1 MITSNYSKNIF
12 RVGEYSSLIKMVF
25 DALQIQDPVFIEW
38 YLEVLGT
45 MPVRVT
51 CPPMDVVPPPPPPA
65 KSKQP
70 GVSRSLLYNGSKFKG
85 HQKSKGNQYDVE
97 VILQVKPFPLKMS
110 LIFQYNS
117 YGLMDKYELFFS
129 MLI

>member
-1 MITSNYSKNIF
+1 M
-12 RVGEYSSLIKMVF
+12 
-25 DALQIQDPVFIEW
+25 
-38 YLEVLGT
+38 EVLGT

-65 KSKQP
+65 TSKQP

-97 VILQVKPFPLKMS
+97 VILQVKPFTLRMPF
-110 LIFQYNS
+110 IFQYQFYFEAS
-117 YGLMDKYELFFS
+117 
-129 MLI
+129 

>member
-1 MITSNYSKNIF
+1 
-12 RVGEYSSLIKMVF
+12 MVF

-97 VILQVKPFPLKMS
+97 VILQVKPFPLKCLLYS
-110 LIFQYNS
+110 NINFNS
-117 YGLMDKYELFFS
+117 YGWMDKYELFFS

>member
-1 MITSNYSKNIF
+1 MHPCCNYADAYQK
-12 RVGEYSSLIKMVF
+12 RVFAFHVTEFEPIIIRLC
-25 DALQIQDPVFIEW
+25 IETW
-38 YLEVLGT
+38 AVGT
-45 MPVRVT
+45 IMPVRVT

-97 VILQVKPFPLKMS
+97 VILQV
-110 LIFQYNS
+110 I
-117 YGLMDKYELFFS
+117 
-129 MLI
+129 I

>member
-1 MITSNYSKNIF
+1 
-12 RVGEYSSLIKMVF
+12 MVF
-25 DALQIQDPVFIEW
+25 DALQIQDPIFIEW

-97 VILQVKPFPLKMS
+97 VILQVKYFPLKMS
-110 LIFQYNS
+110 LIFQYKIRNS
-117 YGLMDKYELFFS
+117 YGWMDKYELFFS

>member
-1 MITSNYSKNIF
+1 VHPCCNYDDAYQKRIF
-12 RVGEYSSLIKMVF
+12 AFHVTEFEPIIIRLCIETWAVGTI
-25 DALQIQDPVFIEW
+25 
-38 YLEVLGT
+38 

-97 VILQVKPFPLKMS
+97 VILQV
-110 LIFQYNS
+110 I
-117 YGLMDKYELFFS
+117 
-129 MLI
+129 I

>member
-1 MITSNYSKNIF
+1 
-12 RVGEYSSLIKMVF
+12 
-25 DALQIQDPVFIEW
+25 
-38 YLEVLGT
+38 
-45 MPVRVT
+45 MPVRVI

-97 VILQVKPFPLKMS
+97 VILQVRIEES
-110 LIFQYNS
+110 LRYRLGNDINS
-117 YGLMDKYELFFS
+117 SHKV
-129 MLI
+129 I

>member
-1 MITSNYSKNIF
+1 
-12 RVGEYSSLIKMVF
+12 
-25 DALQIQDPVFIEW
+25 
-38 YLEVLGT
+38 

-51 CPPMDVVPPPPPPA
+51 PMDVVMPPPPPPA

-97 VILQVKPFPLKMS
+97 VILQVSGERKIEMFADRS
-110 LIFQYNS
+110 QYI
-117 YGLMDKYELFFS
+117 G
-129 MLI
+129 

>member
-1 MITSNYSKNIF
+1 
-12 RVGEYSSLIKMVF
+12 MVF

-97 VILQVKPFPLKMS
+97 VILQVKYFPLKCILYS
-110 LIFQYNS
+110 NINLKLRNS
-117 YGLMDKYELFFS
+117 YGWMDKYELFFS